1 MITYGRMI
9 GFMRWIPIMI
19 GFMRRTPITLQ
30 MTVWVL
36 CLFFFEKRGTMPL
49 SLCLFCV
56 YSYWQCCYVCI
67 VVFREGDQ
75 EALLE
80 HGVGIE
86 HIVMIMAILK
96 ELYPNLTIMMI
107 EKSTSMSQRNH
118 VLSLLPPGTTLA
130 FWKNPTICMAVP
142 ITTKE
147 FQVNFTLT
155 MIMVIPRILPMFK
168 ENHIPIM
175 AMLKISPVH
184 TMVTGGGVSNPYVSH
199 WRSDPE
205 ICSGQYIRSAKVPFL
220 LLLLWLPSWI

>member
-1 MITYGRMI
+1 
-9 GFMRWIPIMI
+9 
-19 GFMRRTPITLQ
+19 
-30 MTVWVL
+30 
-36 CLFFFEKRGTMPL
+36 
-49 SLCLFCV
+49 
-56 YSYWQCCYVCI
+56 
-67 VVFREGDQ
+67 
-75 EALLE
+75 
-80 HGVGIE
+80 
-86 HIVMIMAILK
+86 
-96 ELYPNLTIMMI
+96 
-107 EKSTSMSQRNH
+107 
-118 VLSLLPPGTTLA
+118 
-130 FWKNPTICMAVP
+130 MAVP

-220 LLLLWLPSWI
+220 LLLL